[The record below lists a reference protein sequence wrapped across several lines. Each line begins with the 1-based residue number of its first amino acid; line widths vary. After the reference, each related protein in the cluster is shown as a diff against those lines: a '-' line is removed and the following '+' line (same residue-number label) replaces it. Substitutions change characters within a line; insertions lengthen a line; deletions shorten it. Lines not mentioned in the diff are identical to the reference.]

1 MEAQQYKKLWW
12 DIILAT
18 VCFAVVP
25 LFILGGVIYHQFSV
39 SYTAKIMENMK
50 TLAENRVASIDL
62 FLEERISQ
70 LTGLANT
77 QSLAQLQNEDYLNR
91 VFNIIQTRSK
101 SFLDLGVID
110 EDGNHLAYVGPHYSI
125 LKKVNY
131 KDETWFNEVMVT
143 GVYVSDVFLGFR
155 KIPHFIIAVMVR
167 EKNRSWVLR
176 ATIDSDIIDNI
187 VRAAWIGK
195 KGDAFVVNR
204 ENVLQTTPRFG
215 GKVMEP
221 PKAPNFAAAT
231 GTTVEQMDFHHETF
245 LYATSIVRL
254 KRWVL
259 VIQESP
265 HEELTPLLQ
274 ARFLAALIA
283 LGGVALIIIG
293 AFFTTRAM
301 MKELMR
307 MERKKAASD
316 EVAMQS
322 SKMAALGKMAAG
334 IAHEINNPLAVIGE
348 KAGWMKDLLATED
361 VAHSE
366 NFQELSDAVN
376 RIEYH
381 VVRAKTVTHRLLG
394 FARRMEPLT
403 ERVNINT
410 VLDESIDFLEN
421 EARYRN
427 IDIQTNY
434 APDLPL
440 TTTDQSQLQQVFL
453 NIINNAI
460 DAIGKDGEIT
470 INTRMS
476 KTSSEICIEIHDNGP
491 GMPKDVLQKIF
502 DPFFTTKEV
511 GKGTGLGLS
520 ISYSIIEKL
529 GGRILVASEEGQ
541 GTTFTIYLPVR

>member
-1 MEAQQYKKLWW
+1 MEAQQYRKLWW

-18 VCFAVVP
+18 VCFSVVP

-39 SYTAKIMENMK
+39 SYTAKIMDNMK
-50 TLAENRVASIDL
+50 TLAENRAASIDL

-70 LTGLANT
+70 LTGLAHT
-77 QSLAQLQNEDYLNR
+77 HALQQLQDEDYLNR

-101 SFLDLGVID
+101 SFLDLGIID
-110 EDGNHLAYVGPHYSI
+110 EEGNHLAYVGPHYSI

-131 KDETWFNEVMVT
+131 KDEEWFHEVMAT

-155 KIPHFIIAVMVR
+155 KVPHFIIAVMVR
-167 EKNRSWVLR
+167 EKNRSWILR
-176 ATIDSDIIDNI
+176 ATIDSNIIDNI

-195 KGDAFVVNR
+195 KGDAFIVNR

-215 GKVMEP
+215 GKVMES

-231 GTTVEQMDFHHETF
+231 GTAVEEVDFQGETC
-245 LYATSIVRL
+245 LYATSIVKL
-254 KRWVL
+254 KKWVL
-259 VIQESP
+259 IIREAPTEQ
-265 HEELTPLLQ
+265 LTPLLQ
-274 ARFLAALIA
+274 ARFLAGLIA
-283 LGGVALIIIG
+283 LGGLVLIIIG
-293 AFFTTRAM
+293 AYFTTRAM
-301 MKELMR
+301 MQELQR
-307 MERKKAASD
+307 MDRKKAASD
-316 EVAMQS
+316 EMAIQS

-348 KAGWMKDLLATED
+348 KAGWIKDLLGMED
-361 VAHSE
+361 VAESE

-376 RIEYH
+376 KIEYH

-394 FARRMEPLT
+394 FARRMEPMA
-403 ERVNINT
+403 ERVNINEI
-410 VLDESIDFLEN
+410 LDESIEFLKN
-421 EARYRN
+421 EARYRS
-427 IDIQTNY
+427 IEIQSNY

-440 TTTDQSQLQQVFL
+440 TTTDQAQLQQVFL
-453 NIINNAI
+453 NIINNGI
-460 DAIGKDGEIT
+460 DAIDKDGQIT
-470 INTRMS
+470 INTRTI
-476 KTSSEICIEIHDNGP
+476 KQNNEILVEISDNGP
-491 GMPKDVLQKIF
+491 GISKEVLQKIF

-529 GGRILVASEEGQ
+529 GGRIMVASEEGQ

>member
-1 MEAQQYKKLWW
+1 MEARQYRKLWW

-18 VCFAVVP
+18 VCFSVVP

-39 SYTAKIMENMK
+39 SYTAKIKDNMK
-50 TLAENRVASIDL
+50 TLAENRAGSVDL
-62 FLEERISQ
+62 FLDERISQ

-77 QSLAQLQNEDYLNR
+77 HSIEQLKDEDYLNK

-101 SFLDLGVID
+101 SFLDLGIID
-110 EDGNHLAYVGPHYSI
+110 EEGNHLAYVGPYYNL

-131 KDETWFNEVMVT
+131 HDEKWFHEVMAT

-167 EKNRSWVLR
+167 EKNKIWILR

-187 VRAAWIGK
+187 VRAAWIDK
-195 KGDAFVVNR
+195 KGDAFLINR

-221 PKAPNFAAAT
+221 PKAPDLAAAT
-231 GTTVEQMDFHHETF
+231 GTAVEEMDFQGETF
-245 LYATSIVRL
+245 LYATSIIKL
-254 KRWVL
+254 KKWIL
-259 VIQESP
+259 VIREDPTEQ
-265 HEELTPLLQ
+265 LTPLLQ

-283 LGGVALIIIG
+283 LGGVLLIIIG
-293 AFFTTRAM
+293 AYFTTRAM
-301 MKELMR
+301 MQELMR
-307 MERKKAASD
+307 MDRQKAASD

-322 SKMAALGKMAAG
+322 GKMAALGKMAAG
-334 IAHEINNPLAVIGE
+334 IAHEINNPLAVINE
-348 KAGWMKDLLATED
+348 KAGWMKDLLGMED
-361 VAHSE
+361 VAGSE
-366 NFQELSDAVN
+366 NFQELSDAVSK
-376 RIEYH
+376 IEYH
-381 VVRAKTVTHRLLG
+381 VVRARTVTHRLLG
-394 FARRMEPLT
+394 FARRMEPMA
-403 ERVNINT
+403 ERINVNEI
-410 VLDESIDFLEN
+410 LDESIEFLKN
-421 EARYRN
+421 EARYRS
-427 IDIQTNY
+427 IEIQANY

-440 TTTDQSQLQQVFL
+440 TTTDQAQLQQVFL
-453 NIINNAI
+453 NIINNGI
-460 DAIGKDGEIT
+460 DAIGKEGRIT
-470 INTRMS
+470 INTRTT
-476 KTSSEICIEIHDNGP
+476 KNNEISIEISDNGP

-529 GGRILVASEEGQ
+529 GGRIMVASEEGQ

>member
-167 EKNRSWVLR
+167 ERNRSWVLR

-195 KGDAFVVNR
+195 KGDAFIVNR

-221 PKAPNFAAAT
+221 PNAPDFSAAT
-231 GTTVEQMDFHHETF
+231 GTTVEQMDFRHETF
-245 LYATSIVRL
+245 LYATSIVKL

-274 ARFLAALIA
+274 ARFLAGLIA

-366 NFQELSDAVN
+366 NFQELSDAVD

-440 TTTDQSQLQQVFL
+440 TTTDQSQMQQVFL